1 MATFVGKNLKD
12 FTAKVNDIGYRG
24 ALDQFMPPK
33 IIPLLEEHRA
43 SGMDTPIDLDM
54 GIEKLT
60 TELRFRGF
68 YASLLDD
75 VGLKDLDSTK
85 VEVKGA
91 LEDAIDGNVE
101 NLTFNMTGK
110 VTNWDPGEWTIGT
123 ENSTVTLGLT
133 LVYLKMTANGT
144 VKHEI
149 DVLNGTR
156 IVNGVDQ
163 RAAINAE
170 LHAA

>member
-1 MATFVGKNLKD
+1 MTFVGKNLKD

-24 ALDQFMPPK
+24 ALDRFMPPK
-33 IIPLLEEHRA
+33 IVPLLEEHRA

-60 TELRFRGF
+60 TEMRFRGF
-68 YASLLDD
+68 YASLLDG
-75 VGLKDLDSTK
+75 VGLKDLDSVQ

-91 LEDAIDGNVE
+91 LEDAIDGTVE
-101 NLTFNMTGK
+101 GVVITMTGK
-110 VTNWDPGEWTIGT
+110 VTNYDPGDWLAGT
-123 ENSTVTLGLT
+123 ENSTVTLALT
-133 LVYLKMTANGT
+133 LTYLRISVAGT
-144 VKHEI
+144 DKIEI
-149 DVLNGTR
+149 DVLNGKR

-163 RAAINAE
+163 RSAINDV

>member
-1 MATFVGKNLKD
+1 MTFIGKNLKD

-33 IIPLLEEHRA
+33 IVPLLEEHRA
-43 SGMDTPIDLDM
+43 SGMDSPIDLDM
-54 GIEKLT
+54 GIEKLE

-75 VGLKDLDSTK
+75 VGLKDLDSTQ

-91 LEDAIDGNVE
+91 LEDAINGNVE
-101 NLTFNMTGK
+101 NVVFNMTGK
-110 VTNWDPGEWTIGT
+110 ITNYDPAEWAIGT

-133 LVYLKMTANGT
+133 LVYLKITVNNI

-149 DVLNGTR
+149 DVLNGKR

-163 RAAINAE
+163 RAAINAA

>member
-1 MATFVGKNLKD
+1 MTFVGKNLKD
-12 FTAKVNDIGYRG
+12 FTAQINDVGYRG
-24 ALDQFMPPK
+24 ALDRFMPPK
-33 IIPLLEEHRA
+33 IVPLLEEHRA

-60 TELRFRGF
+60 TEMRFRGF

-91 LEDAIDGNVE
+91 LEDAIDGTVE
-101 NLTFNMTGK
+101 GVVYNMTGK
-110 VTNWDPGEWTIGT
+110 ITNYDPGDWLAGT
-123 ENSTVTLGLT
+123 ENSTVTLTLT
-133 LVYLKMTANGT
+133 LNYLKITVNGA

-149 DVLNGTR
+149 DVLNGKR

-163 RAAINAE
+163 RAEINAV

>member
-1 MATFVGKNLKD
+1 MTFVGKNLKD
-12 FTAKVNDIGYRG
+12 FTAQINDVGYRG
-24 ALDQFMPPK
+24 ALDQFTPPK
-33 IIPLLEEHRA
+33 ITPLLDEHRA
-43 SGMDTPIDLDM
+43 SGMDSPIDLDM

-60 TELRFRGF
+60 TQMRFRGF

-91 LEDAIDGNVE
+91 LEDAIDGTVE
-101 NLTFNMTGK
+101 NVTYNMTGK
-110 VTNWDPGEWTIGT
+110 ITDYDPGDWTAGT
-123 ENSTVTLGLT
+123 ENSTVTLMLT
-133 LVYLKMTANGT
+133 LNYLKITANGV

-149 DVLNGTR
+149 DVLNGKR

-163 RAAINAE
+163 RAAINAA

>member
-12 FTAKVNDIGYRG
+12 FTAQIAGIGYRG
-24 ALDQFMPPK
+24 ALDQFTPPK
-33 IIPLLEEHRA
+33 IVPLLDEHRA

-54 GIEKLT
+54 GIGKLT

-68 YASLLDD
+68 YASLLND
-75 VGLKDLDSTK
+75 VGLKDLDSTQ

-91 LEDAIDGNVE
+91 LEDAINGTVE
-101 NLTFNMTGK
+101 NVTFNMTGK
-110 VTNWDPGEWTIGT
+110 VTNWDPGNWVAGT

-133 LVYLKMTANGT
+133 LIYLKITVNNI

-149 DVLNGTR
+149 DVLNGGR
-156 IVNGVDQ
+156 IINGVDQ
-163 RAAINAE
+163 RAAINAA

>member
-1 MATFVGKNLKD
+1 MTFVGKNLKD

-24 ALDQFMPPK
+24 ALDRFMPPK
-33 IIPLLEEHRA
+33 IVPLLEEHRA

-60 TELRFRGF
+60 TEMRFRGF
-68 YASLLDD
+68 YASLLDG
-75 VGLKDLDSTK
+75 VGLKDLDSVQ

-91 LEDAIDGNVE
+91 LEDAIDGTVE
-101 NLTFNMTGK
+101 GVVLTMTGK
-110 VTNWDPGEWTIGT
+110 VTNYDPGDWLAGT

-133 LVYLKMTANGT
+133 LTYLKISVNNSD
-144 VKHEI
+144 KIEI
-149 DVLNGTR
+149 DVLNGKR

-163 RAAINAE
+163 RAEINNV

>member
-1 MATFVGKNLKD
+1 MTFIGKNLKD

-24 ALDQFMPPK
+24 ALDRFMPPK
-33 IIPLLEEHRA
+33 IVPLLEEHRA
-43 SGMDTPIDLDM
+43 SGMDSPIDLDM
-54 GIEKLT
+54 GIEKLE

-91 LEDAIDGNVE
+91 LEDAINGDVE
-101 NLTFNMTGK
+101 NVTYNMTGK
-110 VTNWDPGEWTIGT
+110 VTNYDPGDWEIGT

-133 LVYLKMTANGT
+133 LVYLKIIVNGA

-149 DVLNGTR
+149 DVLNGKR

-163 RAAINAE
+163 RAAINTA

>member
-1 MATFVGKNLKD
+1 MAFVGKNLKD
-12 FTAKVNDIGYRG
+12 FTAQVNDIGYRG
-24 ALDQFMPPK
+24 ALDRFMPPK

-68 YASLLDD
+68 YASLLDG
-75 VGLKDLDSTK
+75 VGLKDLDGVK
-85 VEVKGA
+85 IEVKGA
-91 LEDAIDGNVE
+91 LEDAVDGTVE
-101 NLTFNMTGK
+101 GVILNMTGK
-110 VTNWDPGEWTIGT
+110 ITNYDPGDWIIGT
-123 ENSTVTLGLT
+123 ENSTVTLTLT
-133 LVYLKMTANGT
+133 LNYLRIIVGGVT
-144 VKHEI
+144 KHEI
-149 DVLNGTR
+149 DVLNSKR

-163 RAAINAE
+163 RAEINSV

>member
-12 FTAKVNDIGYRG
+12 FTVKVNDIGYRG
-24 ALDQFMPPK
+24 AFDRWMPPK

-43 SGMDTPIDLDM
+43 SGMDSPIDLDM

-68 YASLLDD
+68 YASLLDG
-75 VGLKDLDSTK
+75 VGLKDLDGVK
-85 VEVKGA
+85 IEVKGA
-91 LEDAIDGNVE
+91 LEDAIEGTVE
-101 NLTFNMTGK
+101 GVIYNMTGK
-110 VTNWDPGEWTIGT
+110 ITNYDPGEWLIGN
-123 ENSTVTLGLT
+123 ENSTVTLTIT
-133 LVYLKMTANGT
+133 LNYLKITVGGT

-149 DVLNGTR
+149 DVLNGKR

-163 RAAINAE
+163 RAEINAV

>member
-12 FTAKVNDIGYRG
+12 FTAQINDIGYRG
-24 ALDQFMPPK
+24 ALDRFMPPK
-33 IIPLLEEHRA
+33 IVPLLEEHRA

-68 YASLLDD
+68 YASLLDS
-75 VGLKDLDSTK
+75 VGLKDLDGVK
-85 VEVKGA
+85 IEVKGA
-91 LEDAIDGNVE
+91 LEDAIDGTVE
-101 NLTFNMTGK
+101 NVTYNMTGK
-110 VTNWDPGEWTIGT
+110 IVNYDPGDWLTGT
-123 ENSTVTLGLT
+123 ENSTVTLGAT
-133 LVYLKMTANGT
+133 LNYVKVT
-144 VKHEI
+144 VNNVVKQEI
-149 DVLNGTR
+149 DVLNGKR

-163 RAAINAE
+163 RAAINAA